1 MGVTS
6 SFPVRDLIKKFL
18 LTILVHFLPKRINIY
33 MKQFLRMSHLK
44 WKCLYKVKGKFVL
57 ISKENFC
64 CCFYRKHSLR
74 VQSSAV
80 CAPFLQVNNI
90 ALYSHK
96 HTDLRESLPLCVT
109 FLQCACKTRLFLL
122 CTKPVFGYT
131 SGGLFLSLIWIC
143 VSWQRCRWDFTL
155 FPIRV
160 CKTVQR
166 L

>member
-1 MGVTS
+1 MVGCLGCMGVTS

-96 HTDLRESLPLCVT
+96 HTDLRESLPLCITCIAMCLQDKIIFIVYQTCFWLYKWWLIPVT
-109 FLQCACKTRLFLL
+109 DMNL
-122 CTKPVFGYT
+122 CQ
-131 SGGLFLSLIWIC
+131 LI
-143 VSWQRCRWDFTL
+143 TL
-155 FPIRV
+155 
-160 CKTVQR
+160 
-166 L
+166 

>member
-96 HTDLRESLPLCVT
+96 HTDLRDSLPLCVT
-109 FLQCACKTRLFLL
+109 CIAMCLQDKNLFLL
-122 CTKPVFGYT
+122 CTCKFQTCFWLYKWWLIPVT
-131 SGGLFLSLIWIC
+131 DMNLCQLI
-143 VSWQRCRWDFTL
+143 TL
-155 FPIRV
+155 
-160 CKTVQR
+160 
-166 L
+166 